1 MIETSEKKEQ
11 IIQHVFEVF
20 YQQGFHAA
28 GLERLLEGS
37 GISKRTLYKH
47 FGSKEALI
55 IACIDYYGELFRQA
69 LQTQLKSRPHSP
81 LEQILAVFEV
91 QQALFERRDYPGCF
105 ALKALLEYDNHEPLV
120 RQSAQAVFEAL
131 GDYFLKACRALK
143 IPTPTKRAK
152 QILMLYRGAVVS
164 SQGSKSPEP
173 FQLAREAVTK
183 LCSLD

>member
-1 MIETSEKKEQ
+1 MIETSEKRAQ

-20 YQQGFHAA
+20 YHQGFHAA
-28 GLERLLEGS
+28 GLECLLEGS

-55 IACIDYYGELFRQA
+55 IASIEHYGELFRQA

-81 LEQILAVFEV
+81 LERILAVFEV
-91 QQALFERRDYPGCF
+91 QQALFIQRDYPGCF

-120 RQSAQAVFEAL
+120 RQSAQAVFDGL
-131 GDYFLKACRALK
+131 GEYFLKACRALK
-143 IPTPTKRAK
+143 VPEPSKRAK

-173 FQLAREAVTK
+173 FQLARQAVSL
-183 LCSLD
+183 LCSVS